1 MNKYILI
8 IIAAL
13 VLLGGGMA
21 AKKFGGGKGADTGVV
36 REFTITAQEN
46 KWNWD
51 PDEIE
56 IDQGDT
62 VKLTIINED
71 SYDHGFAIDAYGIS
85 QRIPANGTINVEF
98 VATRPGD
105 FPFYCS
111 VPCGEGEV
119 DGAKRG
125 HFDQVGKIRVK
136 SLVTTDG
143 ETPAPTDTG
152 TFERQGTWE
161 EVIEAL
167 KTGRVATVTQSHDLT
182 VRVTL
187 NNGTVFTAKEPVIDA
202 IFTEIQNCGD
212 ACKGIVQATE

>member
-21 AKKFGGGKGADTGVV
+21 VKKFGGGKAEDTGVV
-36 REFTITAQEN
+36 RELTITAQEN
-46 KWNWD
+46 KWNWN

-62 VKLTIINED
+62 VKITIINED
-71 SYDHGFAIDAYGIS
+71 NYDHGFAIDAYGIS

-119 DGAKRG
+119 EGEKRG

-143 ETPAPTDTG
+143 QPSVPADTG
-152 TFERQGTWE
+152 IFERQGTWE
-161 EVIEAL
+161 EVVEAL
-167 KTGRVATVTQSHDLT
+167 KTGHVKMISQFHDLT

-187 NNGTVFTAKEPVIDA
+187 DNGTVFTAKEPKVDA
-202 IFTEIQNCGD
+202 IFEEIRKCGA
-212 ACKGIVQATE
+212 ACKGII